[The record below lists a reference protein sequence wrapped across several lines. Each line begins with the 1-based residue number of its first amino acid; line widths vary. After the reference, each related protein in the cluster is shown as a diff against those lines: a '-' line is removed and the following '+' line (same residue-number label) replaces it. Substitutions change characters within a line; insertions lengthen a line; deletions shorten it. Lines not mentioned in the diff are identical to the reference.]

1 MSFLATAFGTKVAIA
16 ALSLVA
22 IGGGTAV
29 AASAGVLPGVPTS
42 APTPVT
48 SSAPARDDAPETARP
63 TAEPTGEP
71 TESATHA
78 PSEVKGSDV
87 EGPDAEG
94 PAAFGLCTAYTAGGV
109 TSTSV
114 AYAALVRAAKSSSS
128 IGAYCAQVL
137 TARHAAHPTPTATPE
152 VPDASRP
159 TAGPELSRGMS
170 SVGGSHGH

>member
-29 AASAGVLPGVPTS
+29 AASAGVLPGAPTS

-48 SSAPARDDAPETARP
+48 SPTAAGDDAGATARP
-63 TAEPTGEP
+63 TTEPTTEP

-78 PSEVKGSDV
+78 PSEVKGAEV
-87 EGPDAEG
+87 KGPDAEG

-109 TSTSV
+109 TSTSE

-128 IGAYCAQVL
+128 IGAYCAQIL
-137 TARHAAHPTPTATPE
+137 TTRHGAHPTPTETPE
-152 VPDASRP
+152 VPEASHP
-159 TAGPELSRGMS
+159 TAGPETSRGMS
-170 SVGGSHGH
+170 SVGESHGH